1 MEISGRKYLYD
12 VVYGALRQEI
22 LEGKIE
28 CGMLL
33 PSERE
38 ISLRFNVE
46 RATVR
51 KALQLLVDD
60 KLVEKK
66 PGVGTKVTFKKRVET
81 LSTSTEHKR
90 VIGFFMSDD
99 SQSGLSITQPFYA
112 ELFYLSLIHI

>member
-1 MEISGRKYLYD
+1 MYD

-60 KLVEKK
+60 KLVEKNLGWE
-66 PGVGTKVTFKKRVET
+66 PRLPLKK
-81 LSTSTEHKR
+81 
-90 VIGFFMSDD
+90 G
-99 SQSGLSITQPFYA
+99 
-112 ELFYLSLIHI
+112 